1 MNAFQRWVAVAGCL
15 LGLLAILYLPWTEY
29 QPYGNYVM
37 PAGYHW
43 RFSPPESWEMVI
55 YSPDEAKLTLE
66 LLVVALLTG
75 AGIFAGSLASKPLAV
90 IRKRIA
96 RECLWLLGC
105 LAAGCIGSVLL
116 WVRNKLALDAGET
129 VVLGVGLYLFF
140 LFVRSLM
147 WTAMTL
153 LEWTFRRLRS

>member
-37 PAGYHW
+37 SAGYHW
-43 RFSPPESWEMVI
+43 RFSPPESWEFVI
-55 YSPDEAKLTLE
+55 YSPDEAKLALE

-75 AGIFAGSLASKPLAV
+75 TCIFAGSLASKPHAA

-96 RECLWLLGC
+96 RESLLLLGC
-105 LAAGCIGSVLL
+105 LAAGFIGSVLL
-116 WVRNKLALDAGET
+116 WVGVEFALDSGES
-129 VVLGVGLYLFF
+129 VVLGVILYLGFS
-140 LFVRSLM
+140 FVRSLIWM
-147 WTAMTL
+147 SKTL
-153 LEWTFRRLRS
+153 LS